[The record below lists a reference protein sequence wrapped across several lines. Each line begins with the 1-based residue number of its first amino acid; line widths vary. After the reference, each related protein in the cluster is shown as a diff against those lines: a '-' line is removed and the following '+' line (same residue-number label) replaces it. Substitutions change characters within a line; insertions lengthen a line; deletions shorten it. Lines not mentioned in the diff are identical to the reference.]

1 MSTTPTARESYA
13 NGRRL
18 LDADSHIME
27 LPNFL
32 AAHADPD
39 VRDRLPEIDYSRSS
53 VERDDVLE
61 ILANGGRHE
70 RPYAEE
76 LRASGDQLIRGA
88 KEEKALGAFDRDDR
102 SAALDLLG
110 FEKQLVFSTLSG
122 TVVFD
127 HRLDL
132 DLQYAAA
139 RAHNRGMTEFCA
151 DDARLLPV
159 ASIPLS
165 SPDLACTELE
175 RVLESEPGAVWVPHK
190 DCGGRSPGHADL
202 DPFWARLQEAKVPFV
217 LHVGG
222 FPLQVPQEWANT
234 GRPAP
239 RDWMGGGENV
249 RGKDFTVLHHAP
261 ERFVSTMVVDG
272 VFERF
277 PKLQGA
283 AVELGAGWAPALL
296 TRLDETVE
304 IFGRS
309 EPALRAMKRSPSEQL
324 RAQFAFT
331 PFPFEDVGRLIR
343 ETDSSLYLFSSDYP
357 HAEGGRDPLGR
368 FDRSLEGFEAAVRTQ
383 FECGNF
389 ERVFGS
395 QA

>member
-1 MSTTPTARESYA
+1 MTYA

-32 AAHADPD
+32 TAHADLGI
-39 VRDRLPEIDYSRSS
+39 RDRLPEIDYSRSS
-53 VERDDVLE
+53 VERDDVLA
-61 ILANGGRHE
+61 ILAEGGRHT
-70 RPYAEE
+70 RAYVAE
-76 LRASGDQLIRGA
+76 LVASGDQLIRGS
-88 KEEKALGAFDRDDR
+88 KEEKALGAFDPEDR

-110 FEKQLVFSTLSG
+110 FERQLVFSTLSG

-127 HRLDL
+127 HRLEHEI
-132 DLQYAAA
+132 QYGAA
-139 RAHNRGMTEFCA
+139 RAHNRGMAAFCA
-151 DDARLLPV
+151 GDARLLAV
-159 ASIPLS
+159 ASVPLTD
-165 SPDLACTELE
+165 PTHACDELD
-175 RVLESEPGAVWVPHK
+175 RVLAEEPGAVWVPHS
-190 DCGGRSPGHADL
+190 DCGGRSPGHVEL
-202 DPFWARLQEAKVPFV
+202 DPFWARLEEAHVPFV

-222 FPLQVPQEWANT
+222 FPLQVPRAWANT

-261 ERFVSTMVVDG
+261 ERFVSAMVIDG

-277 PKLQGA
+277 PKLRGA
-283 AVELGAGWAPALL
+283 AVELGAGWAPAML

-309 EPALRAMKRSPSEQL
+309 EPALREMARKPSEQL
-324 RAQFAFT
+324 REQFGFT
-331 PFPFEDVGRLIR
+331 PFPFEDVGALVRQ
-343 ETDSSLYLFSSDYP
+343 THPDLYLFSSDYP

-368 FDRSLEGFEAAVRTQ
+368 FDRSLAGFDPAVLRK
-383 FECGNF
+383 FESENF
-389 ERVFGS
+389 ERVFGA

>member
-1 MSTTPTARESYA
+1 MTAHDPQATYA

-27 LPNFL
+27 LPDFL
-32 AAHADPD
+32 AAHADPAF
-39 VRDRLPEIDYSRSS
+39 RDRLPEIDYSRSS
-53 VERDDVLE
+53 VERDDVLG
-61 ILANGGRHE
+61 ILEQGGRHD
-70 RPYAEE
+70 RDYAAKLVAE
-76 LRASGDQLIRGA
+76 GDRLIRGA
-88 KEEKALGAFDRDDR
+88 KEEKALGAFDPADR
-102 SAALDLLG
+102 SRALDLLG
-110 FEKQLVFSTLSG
+110 FERQLVFSTLSG

-127 HRLDL
+127 HRLDAEV
-132 DLQYAAA
+132 QYAAA

-151 DDARLLPV
+151 DDPRLLAV
-159 ASIPLS
+159 ASLPLED
-165 SPDLACTELE
+165 PDLACAELD
-175 RVLESEPGAVWVPHK
+175 RVLESRPGAVWVPHK
-190 DCGGRSPGHADL
+190 HCGGRSPGHVDL
-202 DPFWARLQEAKVPFV
+202 DPLWARLQDAEVPFV

-222 FPLQVPQEWANT
+222 FPLQVPAEWANT

-249 RGKDFTVLHHAP
+249 RGKDFTTLHHAP
-261 ERFVSTMVVDG
+261 ERFVSSMVVDG

-277 PKLQGA
+277 PRLQGA

-309 EPALRAMKRSPSEQL
+309 EPALRDMKRRPSEQL
-324 RAQFAFT
+324 CQQFGFT

-343 ETDSSLYLFSSDYP
+343 ETDPGLYLFSSDYP

-368 FDRSLEGFEAAVRTQ
+368 FDRSLEGFEEGVRTR
-383 FECGNF
+383 FESGNF
-389 ERVFGS
+389 ERVFG
-395 QA
+395 A

>member
-1 MSTTPTARESYA
+1 MSQAKSYS

-39 VRDRLPEIDYSRSS
+39 FRDRLPEIDYSRSS

-61 ILANGGRHE
+61 ILAQGGRHD
-70 RPYAEE
+70 RKYADE
-76 LRASGDQLIRGA
+76 LAASGDQLIRGA
-88 KEEKALGAFDRDDR
+88 KEEKALGAFDPADR

-139 RAHNRGMTEFCA
+139 RAHNRGMSEFCA
-151 DDARLLPV
+151 DDARLLAV

-165 SPDLACTELE
+165 DPDLACTELD
-175 RVLESEPGAVWVPHK
+175 RALEDGPGAVWVPHK
-190 DCGGRSPGHADL
+190 DCGGRSPGHVDF
-202 DPFWARLQEAKVPFV
+202 DSFWARLQDAEVPFV

-222 FPLQVPQEWANT
+222 FPLQVPREWANT

-261 ERFVSTMVVDG
+261 ERFISSMVLDG

-277 PKLQGA
+277 PKLTGA

-296 TRLDETVE
+296 ARLDETVE

-309 EPALRAMKRSPSEQL
+309 EPALRDMKRKPSEQL
-324 RAQFAFT
+324 GAQFGFT
-331 PFPFEDVGRLIR
+331 PYPFENVGRLVR
-343 ETDSSLYLFSSDYP
+343 ETHADLYLFSSDYP

-368 FDRSLEGFEAAVRTQ
+368 FDRSLADFDAPVRAK
-383 FECGNF
+383 FECENF
-389 ERVFGS
+389 ERVFGVQS
-395 QA
+395 

>member
-1 MSTTPTARESYA
+1 MTYA

-32 AAHADPD
+32 SAHADPG

-53 VERDDVLE
+53 VERDDVLA
-61 ILANGGRHE
+61 ILAAGGRHE
-70 RPYAEE
+70 RAYAAE
-76 LRASGDQLIRGA
+76 LAASGDQLIRGA
-88 KEEKALGAFDRDDR
+88 KEEKALGAFDPEDR

-110 FEKQLVFSTLSG
+110 FERQLVFSTLSG

-127 HRLDL
+127 HRLEHEV
-132 DLQYAAA
+132 QYAAA
-139 RAHNRGMTEFCA
+139 RAHNRGMVSFCA
-151 DDARLLPV
+151 GDARLLAV
-159 ASIPLS
+159 ASIPLTD
-165 SPDLACTELE
+165 PRYACDELD
-175 RVLESEPGAVWVPHK
+175 RVLLDEPGAVWVPHC
-190 DCGGRSPGHADL
+190 DCGGRSPGHVEL
-202 DPFWARLQEAKVPFV
+202 DPFWARLEEAQVPFV

-222 FPLQVPQEWANT
+222 FPLQVPREWANT

-249 RGKDFTVLHHAP
+249 RGVDFTVLHHAP
-261 ERFVSTMVVDG
+261 ERFVSAMLIDG

-277 PKLQGA
+277 PKLRGA

-296 TRLDETVE
+296 TRLDQTVE
-304 IFGRS
+304 VFGRS
-309 EPALRAMKRSPSEQL
+309 EPALREMSRKPSEQL
-324 RAQFAFT
+324 REQFGFT
-331 PFPFEDVGRLIR
+331 PFPSEDVGALVRQSHP
-343 ETDSSLYLFSSDYP
+343 DLYLFSSDYP

-368 FDRSLEGFEAAVRTQ
+368 FDRCLAGFDPAVTRQ
-383 FECGNF
+383 FESGNF
-389 ERVFGS
+389 ERIFGP